1 MKLFTICL
9 FLVTLTLPANAQET
23 NTKALLTQDE
33 NETWLQEY
41 QQLEDSQEKLKMIK
55 AKILYDAQFVGP
67 RPGISLTGLNEEQRE
82 ALKERESKKP
92 KVTADCKILFVLQA
106 TQSHILDL
114 EKSPQYKSLV
124 EHLETF
130 SISDTILTGTS
141 ASAIYGSRA
150 RCGVVLL
157 KTEDPKALDYL
168 ENINNQK

>member
-23 NTKALLTQDE
+23 NTKTLLTQDE

-41 QQLEDSQEKLKMIK
+41 QQLEDSKEKLKMIK

-82 ALKERESKKP
+82 ALQQRESKRP

-106 TQSHILDL
+106 SQSHILDL
-114 EKSPQYKSLV
+114 DKSPQYKSLV

-130 SISDTILTGTS
+130 SISDTICLIS
-141 ASAIYGSRA
+141 LRA
-150 RCGVVLL
+150 F
-157 KTEDPKALDYL
+157 
-168 ENINNQK
+168 